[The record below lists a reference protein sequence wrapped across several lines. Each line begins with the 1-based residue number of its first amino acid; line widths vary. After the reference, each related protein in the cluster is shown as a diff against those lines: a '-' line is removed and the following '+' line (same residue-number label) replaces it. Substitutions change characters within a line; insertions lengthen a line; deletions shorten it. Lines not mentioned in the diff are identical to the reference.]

1 MLSDAYDMMTRTK
14 AQIAGYGSNKPGAYK
29 SKALRFVH
37 SYGVPFGRLWYVKA
51 ALNHM
56 VYQQMMEDLSPGYS
70 AAPHGAAASRLVVVT
85 GDDRAAAGSGP
96 GQSGE
101 RGVTERAKITD
112 FWPQDRRALPIP

>member
-56 VYQQMMEDLSPGYS
+56 VYQQMMEDLSPGYNDS
-70 AAPHGAAASRLVVVT
+70 ERRRMAQQHQGSWWSPGTIAPQ
-85 GDDRAAAGSGP
+85 RAPDLGKVANV
-96 GQSGE
+96 E
-101 RGVTERAKITD
+101 
-112 FWPQDRRALPIP
+112 